1 MNKGVSAGLIC
12 PTRLKKTVFVQEIN
26 AVQEF
31 VNIAKNLNKT
41 ILIAIVIVKL
51 F

>member
-12 PTRLKKTVFVQEIN
+12 PARLKKTVFVQEIG

-31 VNIAKNLNKT
+31 VNILVNLNKM
-41 ILIAIVIVKL
+41 ILLAIVIVKL

>member
-31 VNIAKNLNKT
+31 VNIPKNLNKT
-41 ILIAIVIVKL
+41 FLIAIVIVKL